1 MLIISSNSE
10 STKKTNHILEIAVQ
24 APGEFVII
32 VLNTLII
39 SKITVA
45 SQLSY
50 FVYSSYSASFR
61 NKIENKT
68 NKPGK

>member
-10 STKKTNHILEIAVQ
+10 STKNTNHILEIAVQ

-32 VLNTLII
+32 VLKTLII

-45 SQLSY
+45 SQFSY
-50 FVYSSYSASFR
+50 FVAHR
-61 NKIENKT
+61 VHCTVRTVQVLETK
-68 NKPGK
+68 